1 MGNSTLR
8 PVRRPRSRVSLRLRV
23 PSLRMP
29 MAEVSLA
36 ASRLVVLALVALL
49 ASEDKASEY
58 VASEDVASASD
69 LDLASAFPVA
79 VASVVSVEANSA
91 KSSADTPP
99 VDLVATTL
107 RSVAILRLVVNT
119 KANLTAVP
127 TITSTDNGEQVAET
141 LKVPGISGS
150 LTD

>member
-1 MGNSTLR
+1 MG
-8 PVRRPRSRVSLRLRV
+8 
-23 PSLRMP
+23 
-29 MAEVSLA
+29 
-36 ASRLVVLALVALL
+36 VALL
-49 ASEDKASEY
+49 ASEGKASEY

-69 LDLASAFPVA
+69 LDLASALPVA

-99 VDLVATTL
+99 VVMVAMTAATTL
-107 RSVAILRLVVNT
+107 RSVVILRLVVHT

>member
-1 MGNSTLR
+1 MM
-8 PVRRPRSRVSLRLRV
+8 PV
-23 PSLRMP
+23 
-29 MAEVSLA
+29 AEVSLA

-49 ASEDKASEY
+49 ASEDK
-58 VASEDVASASD
+58 ASEDVASASD

-99 VDLVATTL
+99 VDLVATTAATTL